1 MVVFIAVPRAE
12 ICSSR
17 TEVSVL
23 SKLQVR
29 YWICIWIDIKG
40 RSVKG
45 TTPKSSKLLIFLQE
59 EPMMLGHPNFQ
70 KTPKWYGIKNRTV
83 ILGWA
88 SGSGFLRFGS
98 SFCKIL
104 FCDDINTST
113 LRSNWHSVNGRQR
126 TLSVTGYPEPEHQAN
141 PKGYD
146 RTILPVPKATRIFRS

>member
-1 MVVFIAVPRAE
+1 
-12 ICSSR
+12 
-17 TEVSVL
+17 
-23 SKLQVR
+23 
-29 YWICIWIDIKG
+29 
-40 RSVKG
+40 
-45 TTPKSSKLLIFLQE
+45 
-59 EPMMLGHPNFQ
+59 MLGHPNFQ
-70 KTPKWYGIKNRTV
+70 KPPKWYGIKNRTV

-146 RTILPVPKATRIFRS
+146 RTILPVPKATRIFRSQLFPTFPNQIQGIIRHTSPFLQHDASIALWPAQCKDSFLGPKSPTGTNLEPTMPQTHPQLM